1 MHSKHDFL
9 KQVWTFRGYSA
20 SNFQKSANLVNEN
33 TIVQFLVSRMLNA
46 WNNINIL
53 YNIDGYPERPM

>member
-20 SNFQKSANLVNEN
+20 SNFQKSANLVNGN
-33 TIVQFLVSRMLNA
+33 TLEFSEVDILN
-46 WNNINIL
+46 
-53 YNIDGYPERPM
+53 